1 MQIAIVTGA
10 SSGIGKETAH
20 TLIKNGYKV
29 YGLSRTASDKEIE
42 FIKCDLTI
50 SDDIK
55 NAVSQIIEKEGRI
68 DLLVNNAG
76 MGISGSIENTTID
89 KARYIFDVNL
99 FGAFELA
106 KAVIPYMREAGG
118 GRIINISS
126 LAAKVY
132 LPFQGFYSST
142 KAALNMLFN
151 SLQLEVLPFNIY
163 VTNIMPGDIKTAFTQ
178 NRQKNTLEEG
188 VYFERMKRSLAVME
202 RDEQNGMPPQAV
214 ANLVLKAA
222 KARRPKLNM
231 VVGTRYRILDFL
243 MKILPESLVKAI
255 IYKIYG

>member
-1 MQIAIVTGA
+1 
-10 SSGIGKETAH
+10 
-20 TLIKNGYKV
+20 
-29 YGLSRTASDKEIE
+29 
-42 FIKCDLTI
+42 
-50 SDDIK
+50 
-55 NAVSQIIEKEGRI
+55 
-68 DLLVNNAG
+68 
-76 MGISGSIENTTID
+76 
-89 KARYIFDVNL
+89 
-99 FGAFELA
+99 
-106 KAVIPYMREAGG
+106 
-118 GRIINISS
+118 
-126 LAAKVY
+126 
-132 LPFQGFYSST
+132 
-142 KAALNMLFN
+142 MLFN